1 MPLFSRK
8 LENLQQL
15 FLKELRDL
23 YDGENQITEALPKL
37 AEAAHHPEL
46 KNVLQEHR
54 NVTKQQIARLNR
66 IFEVLNEKPTG
77 ESCQG
82 IEGLLKEGKEF
93 ASAEGDPSTIDAGII
108 NAAQRVE
115 HYQIAVY
122 SAVRTYAELM
132 RTYAELLEQQEM
144 ACLLQETL
152 DEKKEADETLS
163 NIASSVNVESLFERP
178 KGLG

>member
-37 AEAAHHPEL
+37 IEAAHHPEL

-82 IEGLLKEGKEF
+82 IKGLLKEGKEF
-93 ASAEGDPSTIDAGII
+93 ASAEGDPGRLTLELSARRSVSSTTKLP
-108 NAAQRVE
+108 
-115 HYQIAVY
+115 
-122 SAVRTYAELM
+122 STVRCGLM
-132 RTYAELLEQQEM
+132 P
-144 ACLLQETL
+144 
-152 DEKKEADETLS
+152 S
-163 NIASSVNVESLFERP
+163 
-178 KGLG
+178 

>member
-23 YDGENQITEALPKL
+23 YDGEKQITEALPKL
-37 AEAAHHPEL
+37 IEAVHHPEL
-46 KNVLQEHR
+46 KNVLDEHR
-54 NVTKQQIARLNR
+54 KVTNQQIARLDR
-66 IFEVLNEKPTG
+66 IFQVLNEKPTG

-82 IEGLLKEGKEF
+82 MKGLLEEGEEI
-93 ASAEGDPSTIDAGII
+93 AAADGDPGTIDAGII

-122 SAVRTYAELM
+122 GAVRTYAELM
-132 RTYAELLEQQEM
+132 RTYAELLERQEM
-144 ACLLQETL
+144 ASLLQETL
-152 DEKKEADETLS
+152 NEKKDVDATLS
-163 NIASSVNVESLFERP
+163 NIASSVGS
-178 KGLG
+178 KAA

>member
-1 MPLFSRK
+1 MPLYSRK

-23 YDGENQITEALPKL
+23 YDAENQITEALPRL
-37 AEAAHHPEL
+37 IEAAHHPEL
-46 KNVLQEHR
+46 KNVLQKHR
-54 NVTKQQIARLNR
+54 NVTKQQITRLNR
-66 IFEVLNEKPTG
+66 IFDVLNEKPTG

-82 IEGLLKEGKEF
+82 MKGLLKEGTEF
-93 ASAEGDPSTIDAGII
+93 ASAEGDPGTIDAGII

-122 SAVRTYAELM
+122 GAVQTYAELM

-163 NIASSVNVESLFERP
+163 NIANSVNAESLFERP

>member
-1 MPLFSRK
+1 MALFSRK

-23 YDGENQITEALPKL
+23 YDAENQITEALPRL
-37 AEAAHHPEL
+37 VEAAHHPEL

-54 NVTKQQIARLNR
+54 YITRQQIARLDR

-77 ESCQG
+77 EACKG
-82 IEGLLKEGKEF
+82 MKGLLKEGEEM
-93 ASAEGDPSTIDAGII
+93 ASADGDPSTIDAGII
-108 NAAQRVE
+108 TAAQRVE

-122 SAVRTYAELM
+122 GAVRAYAELM
-132 RTYAELLEQQEM
+132 RTYVELLEQQEM

-152 DEKKEADETLS
+152 DEKKEADATLT
-163 NIASSVNVESLFERP
+163 NIASSVNVKS
-178 KGLG
+178 KVA

>member
-1 MPLFSRK
+1 MAQFSRK

-23 YDGENQITEALPKL
+23 YDGEHQITETLPKL
-37 AEAAHHPEL
+37 IEAAHHPEL
-46 KNVLQEHR
+46 KNLLQQHR
-54 NVTKQQIARLNR
+54 NVTKQQIVRLDR

-77 ESCQG
+77 ESCEG
-82 IEGLLKEGKEF
+82 MRGLLKEGKEI
-93 ASAEGDPSTIDAGII
+93 ASADGDPDTIDNGII

-122 SAVRTYAELM
+122 GAVRTYAELM
-132 RTYAELLEQQEM
+132 RTYAELLERQEM

-152 DEKKEADETLS
+152 DEKKEADVTFS
-163 NIASSVNVESLFERP
+163 NIASSVNNES
-178 KGLG
+178 KVA